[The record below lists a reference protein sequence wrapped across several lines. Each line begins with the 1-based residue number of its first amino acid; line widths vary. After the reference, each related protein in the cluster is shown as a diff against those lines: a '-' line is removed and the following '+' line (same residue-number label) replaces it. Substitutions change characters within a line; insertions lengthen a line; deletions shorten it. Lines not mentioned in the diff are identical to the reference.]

1 MIDTTT
7 LQAMRQR
14 ADEFAKADETIRVAV
29 ADGLYADQRDRATQ
43 AAAPHAIAS
52 ARDVPRLLDTVE
64 LLAPASYVHGSAECA
79 EGDCEDGYDETTELC
94 PHLERRVATFADVK
108 RAELLGD
115 LADTLKR
122 AAEAATA
129 GDGVD
134 NGDMARIVAEAVD
147 ETLARIARCTETG
160 EW

>member
-1 MIDTTT
+1 MIDAKT
-7 LQAMRQR
+7 LREMRQR
-14 ADEFAKADETIRVAV
+14 AGEFARADEVVRVAA
-29 ADGLYADQRDRATQ
+29 ADGLYADQWDTATE

-64 LLAPASYVHGSAECA
+64 LLSPAEYVHGPAECA

-115 LADTLKR
+115 LAETLKR
-122 AAEAATA
+122 AAAAATA
-129 GDGVD
+129 GGGI
-134 NGDMARIVAEAVD
+134 NGADMARIVVEAVD
-147 ETLARIARCTETG
+147 DTLARIARCAETG